1 MYLLFG
7 DETGADQG
15 RNPSFFIYG
24 AIFLP
29 IDNVAAV
36 HDAVAGI
43 RRRNGFRARDPLKF
57 NGRERPERV
66 TAEGHR
72 TAKTELIQEVRR
84 HGVRFTS
91 CAVLHEL
98 AANRDRAELIQWGAN
113 EVLAAFNAFLEEEDD
128 IGFAVFDRMPV
139 QTPDNYLR
147 EKFQVGLTFP
157 GGARRQLDRI
167 KGYAFSCDGASHL
180 SSVVDVVLGAFRYCV
195 NERDRDRAPRE
206 ILPGVVRLMWHR
218 REGDRIKLRE
228 RGLLLRPAAVRV
240 PRYKREY
247 DALVDRLTELLRP
260 AEQR

>member
-1 MYLLFG
+1 LFG

-29 IDNVAAV
+29 MDSVAGV
-36 HDAVAGI
+36 HDAVSQI

-66 TAEGHR
+66 TAEAHR
-72 TAKTELIQEVRR
+72 TAKTELIQEVHS

-113 EVLAAFNAFLEEEDD
+113 SVLAAFNTFLEEEDD
-128 IGFAVFDRMPV
+128 IGFAVFDRIPV
-139 QTPDNYLR
+139 QVPDNYLR
-147 EKFQVGLTFP
+147 EKFQSGLVFP
-157 GGARRQLDRI
+157 SGASRQLDRI

-195 NERDRDRAPRE
+195 NERNRDRAPRE

-218 REGDRIKLRE
+218 REGDRIRLRD
-228 RGLLLRPAAVRV
+228 RGLLLRPATVRAACH
-240 PRYKREY
+240 KREY
-247 DALVDRLTELLRP
+247 DALVDRLTALLRP
-260 AEQR
+260 AQQ